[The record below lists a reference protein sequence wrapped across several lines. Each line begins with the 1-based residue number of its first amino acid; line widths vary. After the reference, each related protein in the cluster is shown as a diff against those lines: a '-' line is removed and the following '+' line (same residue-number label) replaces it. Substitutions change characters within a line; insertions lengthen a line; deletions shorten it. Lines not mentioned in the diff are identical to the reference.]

1 MGAQVKTHK
10 INVNGHTLLHTK
22 TAVFPNCFYNI
33 PRMWDCQTKFG
44 STKDGALVL
53 LGLMVEYLVD
63 LDPIQMEDKAMEI
76 RVNLRSGFPNEVFFR
91 RRDLDENW

>member
-22 TAVFPNCFYNI
+22 RGFPELFLQHSPNVGGI
-33 PRMWDCQTKFG
+33 VKKFG
-44 STKDGALVL
+44 TKDGALVL

-63 LDPIQMEDKAMEI
+63 LDPIQMEDKAI
-76 RVNLRSGFPNEVFFR
+76 FPGES
-91 RRDLDENW
+91 